1 MKVLAQKYQD
11 HISFSFAY
19 KPVCFDDKFSKPIV
33 VYRGENAAYK
43 FIKAILEEYEYC
55 KKAMKKRFNKSSIMT
70 EEEKQFQSSNICW
83 ICEKRIE
90 DEKLRDH

>member
-1 MKVLAQKYQD
+1 
-11 HISFSFAY
+11 
-19 KPVCFDDKFSKPIV
+19 
-33 VYRGENAAYK
+33 
-43 FIKAILEEYEYC
+43 
-55 KKAMKKRFNKSSIMT
+55 MKKRFNKSSIMT